1 MTLTSEQDKMQT
13 QLVAHFKTSFS
24 AHGTYLTFRDKKV
37 LYYDVSGQNRIVFDC
52 FATNNA
58 LTANVFLTIAL

>member
-1 MTLTSEQDKMQT
+1 MQT
-13 QLVAHFKTSFS
+13 QLAAHFKTSFS

-52 FATNNA
+52 FATKQC
-58 LTANVFLTIAL
+58 